1 MFHTGQLKK
10 EDIAQKGLL
19 QLQIHTKTT
28 FQLWVT
34 LPPKILR
41 FSPYPPLPF
50 TITQSVSTTTPSVAQ
65 QQFSNLSVPPQSTSI
80 HVPSSTT
87 QSVTFWE
94 LPAFLSQ
101 STIGG
106 CQGSNACTVI
116 SLLLAKTYLTN
127 KSFLQLKNHQ
137 PLTPSW
143 ILAFMSCM
151 MGGNQAYDSFMQS
164 PSYLGVVEAIPL
176 VRSSLGSLSYE
187 EELTVCF
194 FKEPNSN
201 EESALSFHLSRWITN
216 TNAAF
221 TIINGLTIS
230 FVSDA
235 NDNIILMYSHLHLPK
250 GTFLAQSQRSDIEE
264 LLNWLKLKLSATV
277 NLCAVTFI
285 NFR

>member
-41 FSPYPPLPF
+41 FSRYPPLPF
-50 TITQSVSTTTPSVAQ
+50 TITQSISTTTPSVAQ

-143 ILAFMSCM
+143 MSCM
-151 MGGNQAYDSFMQS
+151 MGGSQVYDSFMQS
-164 PSYLGVVEAIPL
+164 LSYLGVVEAIPL
-176 VRSSLGSLSYE
+176 VRSSLGSLCHE

-194 FKEPNSN
+194 VKETNSS
-201 EESALSFHLSRWITN
+201 EESALRFHLVKN
-216 TNAAF
+216 
-221 TIINGLTIS
+221 
-230 FVSDA
+230 
-235 NDNIILMYSHLHLPK
+235 LP
-250 GTFLAQSQRSDIEE
+250 TQM
-264 LLNWLKLKLSATV
+264 LLLQ
-277 NLCAVTFI
+277 
-285 NFR
+285 

>member
-1 MFHTGQLKK
+1 MFHTGQLKI

-50 TITQSVSTTTPSVAQ
+50 TITQSISTTTPSVAQ

-127 KSFLQLKNHQ
+127 KSLLQQNNYQ
-137 PLTPSW
+137 SLTPSW
-143 ILAFMSCM
+143 ILVFTSCK
-151 MGGNQAYDSFMQS
+151 MGGNQGYDSFVQS
-164 PSYLGVVEAIPL
+164 QSYLGIVKAIPL

-187 EELTVCF
+187 ESITVF
-194 FKEPNSN
+194 
-201 EESALSFHLSRWITN
+201 SRSLIQVKN
-216 TNAAF
+216 
-221 TIINGLTIS
+221 
-230 FVSDA
+230 
-235 NDNIILMYSHLHLPK
+235 
-250 GTFLAQSQRSDIEE
+250 
-264 LLNWLKLKLSATV
+264 LL
-277 NLCAVTFI
+277 
-285 NFR
+285 

>member
-50 TITQSVSTTTPSVAQ
+50 TITQSISTTTPSVAQ

-143 ILAFMSCM
+143 ILAFMSCI

-164 PSYLGVVEAIPL
+164 
-176 VRSSLGSLSYE
+176 
-187 EELTVCF
+187 
-194 FKEPNSN
+194 N
-201 EESALSFHLSRWITN
+201 
-216 TNAAF
+216 
-221 TIINGLTIS
+221 
-230 FVSDA
+230 
-235 NDNIILMYSHLHLPK
+235 
-250 GTFLAQSQRSDIEE
+250 
-264 LLNWLKLKLSATV
+264 
-277 NLCAVTFI
+277 
-285 NFR
+285 